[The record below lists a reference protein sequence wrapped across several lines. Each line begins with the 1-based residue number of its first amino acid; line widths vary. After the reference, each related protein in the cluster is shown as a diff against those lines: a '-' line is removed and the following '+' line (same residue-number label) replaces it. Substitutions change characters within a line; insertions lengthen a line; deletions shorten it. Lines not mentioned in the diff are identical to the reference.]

1 MSFEN
6 NISTPINNDA
16 DQNISPEEISAV
28 KKDMH
33 MTGRAMR
40 IDETMDE
47 YKAEREKSWTEIEQ
61 QQASQDQAAI
71 ESARQFIANID
82 SQEPRPNEQTEN
94 YEDLPNVILAKQKLK
109 KILEDNK
116 NNSNM
121 ATQAETILYEMLTR
135 RSEFISST
143 DGAGKNAADLLQDNK
158 TQVEWYRNT
167 RANIE
172 QMLNQGSEFK
182 WDSNPGWFGINTRPE
197 EAKRESTN
205 IKAYVTIPSGEYPFI
220 QHLPQLAQELRQLSL
235 ETDDIIQ
242 VKVPESFS
250 AFFAH
255 NDSIVVHF
263 KNKDNANRILEI
275 LNTWMQSNDIHEA
288 PREMGR
294 TKIAADSKDK
304 SFSSLVASNIASWLE
319 QNAGKYDSN
328 ILINEAVKHSIR
340 QSQQSSI

>member
-1 MSFEN
+1 MDFEKIQATAN
-6 NISTPINNDA
+6 TEAAN
-16 DQNISPEEISAV
+16 QNISPEEIAAL
-28 KKDMH
+28 KKEMH

-40 IDETMDE
+40 IDETIDE

-61 QQASQDQAAI
+61 QQTNQDQADL
-71 ESARQFIANID
+71 ESARQNIAAID
-82 SQEPRPNEQTEN
+82 NQDANTNEQTEN
-94 YEDLPNVILAKQKLK
+94 YDDLPNVILAKQKLK
-109 KILEDNK
+109 KILE
-116 NNSNM
+116 NNQNNTNI
-121 ATQAETILYEMLTR
+121 AAQAEVVLYEMLTR

-143 DGAGKNAADLLQDNK
+143 DGAGKNAADLLEDNK

-172 QMLNQGSEFK
+172 QMLSQDGEFK

-197 EAKRESTN
+197 EAKKESTN
-205 IKAYVTIPSGEYPFI
+205 IKAYVSIPSGEYSFI

-275 LNTWMQSNDIHEA
+275 LNTWMQNNGIHEA

-304 SFSSLVASNIASWLE
+304 SFSSLVASNIAAWLE
-319 QNAGKYDSN
+319 QNAGKYNSEV
-328 ILINEAVKHSIR
+328 LVNEAIKHAIT
-340 QSQQSSI
+340 QSQKSPI